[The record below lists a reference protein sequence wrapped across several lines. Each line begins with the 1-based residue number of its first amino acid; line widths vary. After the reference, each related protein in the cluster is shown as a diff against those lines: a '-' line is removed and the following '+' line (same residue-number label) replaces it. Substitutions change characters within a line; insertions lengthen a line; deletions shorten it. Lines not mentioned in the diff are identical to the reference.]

1 MYNTIITLAVLLDAY
16 LWLAVIDKI
25 WSKLSERSDR
35 KTTERRASGRKKA
48 YAAVYKQRC
57 IRENRERLWNQV
69 K

>member
-16 LWLAVIDKI
+16 LWLAVINTI
-25 WSKLSERSDR
+25 WNKLSERSEQ
-35 KTTERRASGRKKA
+35 KYMQRRESGRKKA

-57 IRENRERLWNQV
+57 IRENRERLWRMM